1 MSYYCWRPNSSFQF
15 HVSQITNFRGHTTFA
30 WKIHALSICYSK
42 YEFFPTLSIFRLAVC
57 ALPFGFTVMKV
68 LDNTTEPYA
77 SVNSHPLGEQPRIC
91 LRLDPRGGE
100 FEILLFPRGN
110 NKIFPAKKKKNHF
123 VQSKVFSPK
132 LGYCAKVEDRS
143 SCVVSS
149 QHVFVTNTATL
160 SMKSF
165 VHQV

>member
-1 MSYYCWRPNSSFQF
+1 MSYYYWRPNSSFQF

-30 WKIHALSICYSK
+30 RKIHALSICYSK

-91 LRLDPRGGE
+91 LRLYPRGGE
-100 FEILLFPRGN
+100 FEILLFPGGN
-110 NKIFPAKKKKNHF
+110 NKIFPAKKKKTF
-123 VQSKVFSPK
+123 RPIKGIFSQTWILRESGK
-132 LGYCAKVEDRS
+132 QIELRGIVLACF
-143 SCVVSS
+143 C
-149 QHVFVTNTATL
+149 
-160 SMKSF
+160 
-165 VHQV
+165 HQYSYFIHEKFRA